1 MDNILF
7 LIVWGLFIFVLP
19 NIFGKKNKKDKT
31 CKVYKLLKK

>member
-31 CKVYKLLKK
+31 Y